1 MLGLGNSCWLR
12 RLAGLGQSRYLP
24 FPNFFKYRLWLCWR
38 INSTS
43 RHASGVSSLFFF
55 ASLSFSKTIY
65 VFQQRL
71 HSDQK
76 NQAMQKELCV
86 NNNSSPLPH
95 HRCCYR
101 CWSCLCCCPN
111 PKKRRSFLGVLVL
124 QPLRRMSLAAWAQEY
139 VGGLELLVHVR
150 VHHSWRN
157 HSRNWNRQVSLIAS
171 VSPGPLA
178 MGLRWCEMLALFASS
193 LLEDQGKQYVL
204 G

>member
-1 MLGLGNSCWLR
+1 MDKFHIKTCLGWIFPFLLHFFILQKQYICVSAA
-12 RLAGLGQSRYLP
+12 LAQ
-24 FPNFFKYRLWLCWR
+24 W
-38 INSTS
+38 
-43 RHASGVSSLFFF
+43 
-55 ASLSFSKTIY
+55 
-65 VFQQRL
+65 
-71 HSDQK
+71 QK
-76 NQAMQKELCV
+76 NQAMQKELRV

-124 QPLRRMSLAAWAQEY
+124 QLLRRMSLAAWAQEY

-193 LLEDQGKQYVL
+193 LLEDQGTQYVL